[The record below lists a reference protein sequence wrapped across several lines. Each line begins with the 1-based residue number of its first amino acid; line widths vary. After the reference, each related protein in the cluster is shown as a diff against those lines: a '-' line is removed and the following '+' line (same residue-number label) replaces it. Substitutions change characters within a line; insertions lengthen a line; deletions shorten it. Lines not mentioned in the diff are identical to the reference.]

1 MDKLKP
7 KDDARAH
14 LRKQDHINL
23 AFQSQI
29 TSGQLDERF
38 FYEPIL
44 AAHPDESLDIGLDF
58 LQKRMDAPIWVS
70 SMTGGAQMAHIINQN
85 LAKATNEFGL
95 GMGLGSCRHLLYD
108 DQHFSD
114 FDLRKT
120 IGNQP
125 FYANLGI
132 AQIELEIK
140 KGTLHKVE
148 EMLKKLQVDGL
159 IIHVNPLQEW
169 IQPEG
174 DVITQRPLDTIQR
187 FIEHNPDI
195 SLIVK
200 EVGQG
205 FGPRSLEELLK
216 LPIDAIDFG
225 AAGGTNFSKLEMLRN
240 SKENQDIIAPLAKI
254 GHHAEEMLGWIK
266 EIINQADSRP
276 NPMSLIIS
284 GGIQNYMD
292 GYYLVE
298 QSPLKAIYG
307 QASNFLQHAQGD
319 YKNLQNFVS
328 SQVNGY
334 RLAKSLLTIKP
345 KI

>member
-7 KDDARAH
+7 NDDANAH

-23 AFQSQI
+23 AFQAQLL
-29 TSGQLDERF
+29 SGQLDNRF
-38 FYEPIL
+38 YYEPMM
-44 AAHPDESLDIGLDF
+44 AAHPSNTFDIGLDF
-58 LQKRMDAPIWVS
+58 LNKKMKAPIWIA
-70 SMTGGAQMAHIINQN
+70 SMTGGAQMAQIINQN
-85 LAKATNEFGL
+85 LAKSAKEFGL

-120 IGNQP
+120 IGDQP

-140 KGTLHKVE
+140 NGGLHKVL

-174 DVITQRPLDTIQR
+174 DIITQRPIDTIQR
-187 FIEHNPDI
+187 FIDYAPDT

-205 FGPRSLEELLK
+205 FGPRSLEALLK
-216 LPIDAIDFG
+216 LPLAAIDFG

-240 SKENQDIIAPLAKI
+240 SSEAQEIIAPLATV
-254 GHHAEEMLGWIK
+254 GHHALEMLDWIK
-266 EIINQADSRP
+266 DILNQSDSRP
-276 NPMSLIIS
+276 NQMSLIIS
-284 GGIQNYMD
+284 GGIQNYID

-307 QASNFLQHAQGD
+307 QASNFLRYAQGD
-319 YKNLQNFVS
+319 YVNLQKFVS

-334 RLAKSLLTIKP
+334 RLAKSLLTVKP

>member
-38 FYEPIL
+38 YYEPIL
-44 AAHPDESLDIGLDF
+44 AAHPDQSLDIGLDF
-58 LQKRMDAPIWVS
+58 LNKRMKAPIWVS
-70 SMTGGAQMAHIINQN
+70 SMTGGAQMAQIINQN
-85 LAKATNEFGL
+85 LAQAAKEFGL

-108 DQHFSD
+108 DQHLSD

-120 IGNQP
+120 IGDQP

-132 AQIELEIK
+132 AQIELEVK
-140 KGTLHKVE
+140 NGSLHKVK
-148 EMLKKLQVDGL
+148 EMLQKLQVDGL
-159 IIHVNPLQEW
+159 IIHINPLQEW

-174 DVITQRPLDTIQR
+174 DLITERPLDTIKR
-187 FIEHNPDI
+187 FIDYSPDI
-195 SLIVK
+195 SLIIK

-205 FGPRSLEELLK
+205 FGPRSIEELLK

-240 SKENQDIIAPLAKI
+240 SLERQDIIAPLAKI
-254 GHHAEEMLGWIK
+254 GHHAEEMLNWIK
-266 EIINQADSRP
+266 EILQADSRP
-276 NPMSLIIS
+276 SPMSLIIS
-284 GGIQNYMD
+284 GGIQNYLD

-307 QASNFLQHAQGD
+307 QASNFLQHARGD
-319 YKNLQNFVS
+319 YTILQNFVS
-328 SQVNGY
+328 SQVDGY
-334 RLAKSLLTIKP
+334 RLAKSFLTIKP
-345 KI
+345 KK

>member
-7 KDDARAH
+7 KDDANAH

-23 AFQSQI
+23 AFRSQI
-29 TSGQLDERF
+29 LSGQLDERF
-38 FYEPIL
+38 YYEPIL
-44 AAHPDESLDIGLDF
+44 SAHPDHSIDLGLDF
-58 LQKRMDAPIWVS
+58 LNKKMKAPIWVS
-70 SMTGGAQMAHIINQN
+70 SMTGGAKMAQVINQN
-85 LAKATNEFGL
+85 LAKATKEFGL

-120 IGNQP
+120 IGDQP

-140 KGTLHKVE
+140 NGSLRKVS

-174 DVITQRPLDTIQR
+174 DTITQRPLDTIQR
-187 FIEHNPDI
+187 FIDAFPDI
-195 SLIVK
+195 SLIIK

-205 FGPRSLEELLK
+205 FGPKSLEALLH

-225 AAGGTNFSKLEMLRN
+225 AAGGTNFSQLEMLRN
-240 SKENQDIIAPLAKI
+240 DVEAQEITAPLVKI
-254 GHHAEEMLGWIK
+254 GHHALEMLDWIK
-266 EIINQADSRP
+266 EILNQADSRP
-276 NPMSLIIS
+276 NPMSLIVS
-284 GGIQNYMD
+284 GGIQNYLD

-307 QASNFLQHAQGD
+307 QASNFLRHAQGE
-319 YKNLQNFVS
+319 YKDLQSFVS
-328 SQVNGY
+328 SQVSGY
-334 RLAKSLLTIKP
+334 RLAKSFLTVKP